1 MKRIVLGL
9 AAALAVGALPALA
22 DQGRS
27 DLVRASLA
35 AGHDLIANELLVQ
48 FKPGAT
54 EDAKE
59 RAYARIG
66 ALREEVVAS
75 ASRRPDAKG
84 DLERTHYP
92 LGLAISQAIREIEID
107 SAVDF
112 AEPNWVY
119 THSVVAND
127 PYFANGTL
135 WGMYGDG
142 SSPANQYGS
151 QAAEAWAAGNT
162 CNSTVPVYVGVIDEG
177 IMFNHVDLGANIW
190 TNSYDVV
197 DGGDNDGN
205 GYIDDVHGWDF
216 VRNDNTIFD
225 GTSDDHGTHVSGT
238 IAAAAN
244 NGTGV
249 AGMCWHAKLISAKFL
264 GKQGGT
270 TANAVKAVSYIT
282 DLKARQG
289 LNIVATNNS
298 WGGGGYSQALK
309 DAIDAAGGQ
318 NILFIAAAGNDGAN
332 IDATPSYPA
341 GYDSAN
347 IISVA
352 AIDKNGALASWSN
365 YGATRVD
372 IGAPGV
378 GIVSTLPLAQK
389 GAIVSGYGS
398 YSGTSM
404 ATPHVTGA
412 AALYASRHPG
422 ASAAEIKAA
431 IIGSAI
437 ATPSLAGKTVTGGR
451 LNVSGF

>member
-1 MKRIVLGL
+1 
-9 AAALAVGALPALA
+9 
-22 DQGRS
+22 
-27 DLVRASLA
+27 
-35 AGHDLIANELLVQ
+35 
-48 FKPGAT
+48 
-54 EDAKE
+54 
-59 RAYARIG
+59 
-66 ALREEVVAS
+66 
-75 ASRRPDAKG
+75 
-84 DLERTHYP
+84 
-92 LGLAISQAIREIEID
+92 
-107 SAVDF
+107 
-112 AEPNWVY
+112 
-119 THSVVAND
+119 
-127 PYFANGTL
+127 
-135 WGMYGDG
+135 
-142 SSPANQYGS
+142 
-151 QAAEAWAAGNT
+151 
-162 CNSTVPVYVGVIDEG
+162 
-177 IMFNHVDLGANIW
+177 
-190 TNSYDVV
+190 
-197 DGGDNDGN
+197 
-205 GYIDDVHGWDF
+205 
-216 VRNDNTIFD
+216 
-225 GTSDDHGTHVSGT
+225 
-238 IAAAAN
+238 
-244 NGTGV
+244 
-249 AGMCWHAKLISAKFL
+249 MCWHAKLISAKFL